1 MADDSKPDEIEQ
13 AAQPPCGSSG
23 LLAPAIP
30 GWKAPLP
37 WLPATLLL
45 LGLALTAGLAES
57 TRRLEVSSLQRS
69 QTELL
74 SRFGQAITAKL
85 DADVALLAAVVG
97 LFRASEEVDRRE
109 FKDFYETVASSATNL
124 DGIQG
129 LGFARKLSPGQIPAY
144 TAAIRSEGFPEFSV
158 QPPGPRPVMTAIEFL
173 EPFDWRN
180 RRAFGFDMWS
190 EPVRREAMERA
201 ARTGRPSL
209 SGRVELVQE
218 TSRDVQAG
226 ALIYLPIYRN
236 NGQGL
241 GLGAVEGWAYS
252 PLRMGDLIRAS
263 KSSVGSAVMARSAT
277 WVYDTTAAGQS
288 ELLFTSTTGMAEA
301 PSSPGPGASR
311 MELPVAGRTWT
322 VVLEPN
328 LGPGPGQ
335 AQGLGLRFWL
345 AVAIGVTASM
355 GAALVAQILVS
366 HQQATRRALE
376 LSEQA
381 ADERALASTVFEA
394 SSLGIVVSDP
404 EGRILTANNAFTQ
417 LSGYRLVEIRGQRT
431 NLLKSGKHDPAFYAE
446 MWRELL
452 ERGFWEGD
460 VWNKVRSGELR
471 RHHLAIST
479 VRDEQLMP
487 HYYVGMLADITE
499 RHAADEAVRFQARHD
514 LLTGLAN
521 RALLMEQLERD
532 LVLARRHQLALGLLY
547 IDLDGFKPV
556 NDRYGHAIGDRVLQL
571 VADRMRLV
579 LRESDLLCRQGGDE
593 FVVLIS
599 QAGSVQELLQL
610 GSKLVN
616 AIERPFDELMASDRD
631 PCHQGLQVSASIG
644 VARYPDHG
652 QSADALLGAADNAM
666 YVAKL
671 QRGCVRAA
679 DVLPVMR
686 PGISPADPDA

>member
-1 MADDSKPDEIEQ
+1 M
-13 AAQPPCGSSG
+13 
-23 LLAPAIP
+23 
-30 GWKAPLP
+30 
-37 WLPATLLL
+37 LLL
-45 LGLALTAGLAES
+45 LGLTLTAGLAES
-57 TRRLEVSSLQRS
+57 TRRLEVDSLQRS

-74 SRFGQAITAKL
+74 NRFGQAIIAKV

-97 LFRASEEVDRRE
+97 LFRASEQVDRHE

-129 LGFARKLSPGQIPAY
+129 LGFARKLTPAQIPAY
-144 TAAIRSEGFPEFSV
+144 TTAIRGEGFPAFTV
-158 QPPGPRPVMTAIEFL
+158 HPPGPRPVMTAIEFL

-209 SGRVELVQE
+209 SGKVELLQE
-218 TSRDVQAG
+218 TGRDVQAG

-236 NGQGL
+236 DGQGL
-241 GLGAVEGWAYS
+241 SGLEGWAYS

-263 KSSVGSAVMARSAT
+263 KASVGSEAMARGAT
-277 WVYDTTAAGQS
+277 WVYDTTPTGSATAGS
-288 ELLFTSTTGMAEA
+288 SPAGNGELLFASGTGISPES
-301 PSSPGPGASR
+301 PIPGPGASR
-311 MELPVAGRTWT
+311 LELPVAGRTWT
-322 VVLEPN
+322 VVLEPS
-328 LGPGPGQ
+328 LGPGL
-335 AQGLGLRFWL
+335 ALGLGVRFWV
-345 AVAIGVTASM
+345 AVATGLTASM

-366 HQQATRRALE
+366 NQQATRRALK

-446 MWRELL
+446 MWESLL
-452 ERGFWEGD
+452 QQGFWEGD
-460 VWNKVRSGELR
+460 VWNKVRSGALR

-487 HYYVGMLADITE
+487 HYYVGMLQDITE
-499 RHAADEAVRFQARHD
+499 RHQADEAMRFQARHD

-532 LVLARRHQLALGLLY
+532 LALARRHRLALGLLY

-571 VADRMRLV
+571 VANRMQLV

-593 FVVLIS
+593 FVVLIP
-599 QAGSVQELLQL
+599 QAGSLEELLHL
-610 GSKLVN
+610 GSKLVD
-616 AIERPFDELMASDRD
+616 IITRPFDELVAAVPPDED
-631 PCHQGLQVSASIG
+631 TGVQVSASIG

-652 QSADALLGAADNAM
+652 HSADALLGAADNAM

-679 DVLPVMR
+679 DVLPLPR
-686 PGISPADPDA
+686 SGITPADQDA